1 MADPS
6 PKPAPGNPA
15 GTILMASILLGAV
28 MIAAIGTLLPGWMGL
43 TGTPALMIALVF
55 YAVAAIDVV
64 IAFWLRGRIAK
75 ARQASG
81 RGGNTIQHMR

>member
-1 MADPS
+1 MADPN

-28 MIAAIGTLLPGWMGL
+28 MIAAIGTLLPGWIGL
-43 TGTPALMIALVF
+43 TGTPALIIALVF
-55 YAVAAIDVV
+55 YAVAAIDVA
-64 IAFWLRGRIAK
+64 IAFWLRARIAK

-81 RGGNTIQHMR
+81 RSGNTIQHMR